1 MNAEL
6 QFSAMSRIVQPVLA
20 LLLLFPCLAAAA
32 EPRVF
37 IMGVWP
43 NRLRLFDEQKQ
54 EFIGEFGLRHGAVTS
69 YTVTAH
75 TPDYRRL
82 FFVTDRMESVEVV
95 DIARREVVDELKIS
109 TPGRRVRIFAVAP
122 DPTGKLLYLHARG
135 VGLETD
141 RFTPEDFQLILY
153 DLEAHEVRETL
164 RFPEGVELG
173 FFDTLVVSPDGL
185 SLFVIGSEIYELS
198 TATHELVN
206 QISWS
211 KARAS
216 GFGGV
221 ESAVLSEVEA
231 GIFYGAY
238 TTTDPVLEKEMSGIL
253 RLDLKAKAF
262 ESFELGPALAI
273 SVFAVSP
280 DGKLGFGGLDDMVV
294 IDMETKRILKR
305 KEAFERGR
313 QNNTIIVSADGT
325 EIYVTG
331 VGDAMKVYGARTLE
345 LLRVIYVG
353 GDLMSPPFPL
363 PRNVVLSQPA
373 DP

>member
-1 MNAEL
+1 
-6 QFSAMSRIVQPVLA
+6 MS
-20 LLLLFPCLAAAA
+20 
-32 EPRVF
+32 
-37 IMGVWP
+37 
-43 NRLRLFDEQKQ
+43 LRS
-54 EFIGEFGLRHGAVTS
+54 RHRG
-69 YTVTAH
+69 
-75 TPDYRRL
+75 
-82 FFVTDRMESVEVV
+82 
-95 DIARREVVDELKIS
+95 
-109 TPGRRVRIFAVAP
+109 GGIFAVAP

-153 DLEAHEVRETL
+153 DLEAHEVRTL
-164 RFPEGVELG
+164 LFPEGVKLG

-185 SLFVIGSEIYELS
+185 SLFVIGSDIHELS
-198 TATHELVN
+198 TATHELVD

-221 ESAVLSEVEA
+221 ESAALSEVEA

-238 TTTDPVLEKEMSGIL
+238 TTTDPVLEKGMSGVL
-253 RLDLKAKAF
+253 LLDLKAKSF

-280 DGKLGFGGLDDMVV
+280 DGKLGFGGLGDMVV
-294 IDMETKRILKR
+294 IDMETKRILEH

-325 EIYVTG
+325 EIYVSG
-331 VGDAMKVYGARTLE
+331 VGDAMKVYDARTLE
-345 LLRVIYVG
+345 LLRVINVG

-363 PRNVVLSQPA
+363 PRSVVLSQPA
-373 DP
+373 SP